1 MRRGYIR
8 LSKAGPS
15 LEDQQKALASAGIDD
30 FSEYGPVYVD
40 VIPKHNQPTLPQR
53 LEAIRSLEAGDELV
67 VASAS
72 RLGTSTG
79 DVLDAMK
86 AIGDQKAALF
96 DAETGETV
104 IWHPDTAKVIEFA
117 RRAEGENRR
126 EIAAKM
132 RRARVTSGKVGGA
145 PERFGAEALAEA
157 EKLWADPKLSS
168 SEVARLTGI
177 NVRTLYR
184 RLGDRGGKKFGS
196 EQDG

>member
-15 LEDQQKALASAGIDD
+15 FEDQQKALANAGIDD

-40 VIPKHNQPTLPQR
+40 EISKRRNPLILPAR
-53 LEAIRSLEAGDELV
+53 FEAIRSLEAGDELV

-86 AIGDQKAALF
+86 AIADRKAALY
-96 DAETGETV
+96 DVETGETV
-104 IWHPDTAKVIEFA
+104 IWHPDATKVIDYA
-117 RRAEGENRR
+117 RRAEGENRK
-126 EIAAKM
+126 EIGAKM
-132 RRARVTSGKVGGA
+132 RQSREASGRIGGA
-145 PERFGAEALAEA
+145 PEKLSGAALKEA
-157 EKLWADPKLSS
+157 KRLWADTTLSS
-168 SEVARLTGI
+168 SQVAEKIGV

-184 RLGDRGGKKFGS
+184 RLGDRGGKQFGS
-196 EQDG
+196 K

>member
-15 LEDQQKALASAGIDD
+15 LEGQQKALESAGIDD

-40 VIPKHNQPTLPQR
+40 GVPKRRNQPTLPQR
-53 LEAIRSLEAGDELV
+53 FEAIRSLEPGDQLV

-72 RLGTSTG
+72 RLGTSAG

-86 AIGDQKAALF
+86 AISSRKATLF
-96 DAETGETV
+96 DAKSCETIV
-104 IWHPDTAKVIEFA
+104 WHPDATKVIEYA
-117 RRAEGENRR
+117 RRAESENRQ
-126 EIAAKM
+126 EIADKM
-132 RRARVTSGKVGGA
+132 RRARVASGKTGGA
-145 PERFGAEALAEA
+145 PERITAKALAA
-157 EKLWADPKLSS
+157 ARKLWADDALSS
-168 SEVARLTGI
+168 AEVARQTGI

-196 EQDG
+196 K